1 MNLQIM
7 NFQNIKIFLL
17 FKPNKNLILDLP
29 GILRLT
35 NACIAIVPNI
45 CLVVVG
51 LLGLIGSQPKSI
63 AAAACKWK
71 NKINY
76 YYYYDRSS

>member
-17 FKPNKNLILDLP
+17 FKSNKNLILDLP

-35 NACIAIVPNI
+35 NACIVPNI